1 MSEKW
6 SKEFDSCFQVGSIEE
21 IADALEKRSGSEEN
35 ALAMLAMTAFTLMT
49 RLPCWSRSPQSE
61 SLTIQTKH
69 RIVTQTTINIIKN
82 VRCGIIAPPLPSGGY
97 RATIMLLRHYSRA
110 LG

>member
-49 RLPCWSRSPQSE
+49 RRGICEMQNVAPDGKGIRLELIGFRENETILLYTVHKTLSAYSLKRPQ
-61 SLTIQTKH
+61 LF
-69 RIVTQTTINIIKN
+69 
-82 VRCGIIAPPLPSGGY
+82 
-97 RATIMLLRHYSRA
+97 
-110 LG
+110 

>member
-49 RLPCWSRSPQSE
+49 RRGICEMQNVAPDGKGIRLELIGFRE
-61 SLTIQTKH
+61 NETIPYQI
-69 RIVTQTTINIIKN
+69 RFIEEE
-82 VRCGIIAPPLPSGGY
+82 
-97 RATIMLLRHYSRA
+97 RAQ
-110 LG
+110 

>member
-49 RLPCWSRSPQSE
+49 RRGICEMQSSLWHHSPSIAFRRL
-61 SLTIQTKH
+61 SGYY
-69 RIVTQTTINIIKN
+69 N
-82 VRCGIIAPPLPSGGY
+82 VVE
-97 RATIMLLRHYSRA
+97 A
-110 LG
+110 LQ

>member
-49 RLPCWSRSPQSE
+49 RRGLIGFRGNE
-61 SLTIQTKH
+61 TIPDTLH
-69 RIVTQTTINIIKN
+69 
-82 VRCGIIAPPLPSGGY
+82 
-97 RATIMLLRHYSRA
+97 
-110 LG
+110 

>member
-49 RLPCWSRSPQSE
+49 RRGSAVYRPQNAFGIQPQAPAAI
-61 SLTIQTKH
+61 LTTFI
-69 RIVTQTTINIIKN
+69 
-82 VRCGIIAPPLPSGGY
+82 S
-97 RATIMLLRHYSRA
+97 ATILLSH
-110 LG
+110 G

>member
-49 RLPCWSRSPQSE
+49 RRGICEMQNVAPDGKGIRLELIGFRE
-61 SLTIQTKH
+61 NETIPDTLH
-69 RIVTQTTINIIKN
+69 CVTNGAIVIHTQRLKSD
-82 VRCGIIAPPLPSGGY
+82 PGGN
-97 RATIMLLRHYSRA
+97 LLS
-110 LG
+110 

>member
-49 RLPCWSRSPQSE
+49 RRGICEMQNVAPDGKGIRLELIGFREITKRASVPLSKTSSYSCLQLSSPY
-61 SLTIQTKH
+61 LK
-69 RIVTQTTINIIKN
+69 
-82 VRCGIIAPPLPSGGY
+82 
-97 RATIMLLRHYSRA
+97 
-110 LG
+110 